1 MGVIELASQK
11 SFWRGIDY
19 YEQKKVLDWDKKPDN
34 TYSAQVKGS
43 D

>member
-19 YEQKKVLDWDKKPDN
+19 YEQKKVLDWDKN
-34 TYSAQVKGS
+34 QITLIRLR
-43 D
+43 